1 MDDPSTGFTL
11 LDFLKLV
18 GSLGFFIYGMK
29 VMSEG
34 IQKIAGKKMRQILGA
49 ITTNRLS
56 GVLTGFSIT
65 SLIQSS
71 SAATVMV
78 VSFVNAGLL
87 NLRQSIGVIMGAN
100 IGTTVTAWLVS
111 IFGFSKLDI
120 SDYSLPIIAIG
131 FPLMFIRNGRVK
143 ATAEFLIGF
152 ALLFLGLSALKDS
165 IPKLDGDSLQFL
177 SSYTDLG
184 ILTTLLF
191 VLVGTILTIVLQS
204 SSAAMTLTLGLLF
217 QNIITYEMA
226 AALVLGENIGTTIT
240 ANLAALIANVH
251 AKRAA
256 RAHFIFNT
264 FGVLWMIIAL
274 PWFTDFIQY
283 LWNALSSG
291 YPGVFEKGNNQ
302 LQLSLFHTVFNII
315 NTSLL
320 IWFVPFIAKLVTY
333 MVPTKNEEDEQF
345 HLDFIGGGI
354 LATPELSLVEA
365 RKEVTKFGRITQKMH
380 GFVEEL
386 MSSKDEKKVKQLI
399 ERIEKYEIIT
409 DRIEEEV
416 IQYLLKVSEGGLT
429 AATSAR
435 VRSMLSIVGDLE
447 DIGDIYFQMS
457 RNYAAKRDAKAWF
470 TPEQRNHLKELM
482 TKVEAAFEV
491 TVDNLQMDVGEI
503 SLETP
508 EKIEVEINTIRDQ
521 MRSQHLESIAR
532 RDYNIRSG
540 MIYTDFYS
548 SIEKVGDLLFSIN
561 SAASGQI

>member
-1 MDDPSTGFTL
+1 MDTPDTGFSL

-18 GSLGFFIYGMK
+18 GALGFFIYGMK

-34 IQKIAGKKMRQILGA
+34 IQKLAGKKMRQILGA
-49 ITTNRLS
+49 ITTNRFS
-56 GVLTGFSIT
+56 GVVTGFSIT

-71 SAATVMV
+71 SATTVMV

-87 NLRQSIGVIMGAN
+87 SLRQSIGVIMGAN

-111 IFGFSKLDI
+111 LFGFGKLDI
-120 SDYSLPIIAIG
+120 SDYSLPILAIA
-131 FPLMFIRNGRVK
+131 FPLMFVRNGRIK

-152 ALLFLGLSALKDS
+152 ALLFLGLSALKES
-165 IPKLDGDSLQFL
+165 IPHLDGESLQFL
-177 SSYTDLG
+177 SAYTDWG
-184 ILTTLLF
+184 ILTTIIF
-191 VLVGTILTIVLQS
+191 VLVGTMLTIVLQS

-217 QNIITYEMA
+217 QGIITYEMA

-264 FGVLWMIIAL
+264 FGVVWMILLL
-274 PWFTDFIQY
+274 PFFTDWIQV
-283 LWNALSSG
+283 LWDSLSSSN
-291 YPGVFEKGNNQ
+291 PTLFEPDNKQ

-320 IWFVPFIAKLVTY
+320 IWFVPSIAKLVTW
-333 MVPTKNEEDEQF
+333 MIPTKNEEDEQF
-345 HLDFIGGGI
+345 HLEFIGGGI
-354 LATPELSLVEA
+354 LGTPELSLVEV
-365 RKEVTKFGRITQKMH
+365 RKEITKFSQITQKMH

-386 MSSKDEKKVKQLI
+386 LAAKEEKKIKVLI
-399 ERIEKYEIIT
+399 ERIQKYEDIT

-416 IQYLLKVSEGGLT
+416 VKYLLKVSEGGLSQ
-429 AATSAR
+429 SASVR

-447 DIGDIYFQMS
+447 DIGDIYYQMS
-457 RNYAAKRDAKAWF
+457 RNYAAKREEKAWF
-470 TPEQRNHLKELM
+470 TPEQRNNLKQLLE
-482 TKVEAAFEV
+482 KVNDAFEIAV
-491 TVDNLQMDVGEI
+491 NNLQQDFGEI
-503 SLETP
+503 NLTKATQKE
-508 EKIEVEINTIRDQ
+508 EEINLMRDN
-521 MRSQHLESIAR
+521 MRSQHLENITN

-548 SIEKVGDLLFSIN
+548 SVEKVGDLLYN
-561 SAASGQI
+561 VNNAATGAI

>member
-165 IPKLDGDSLQFL
+165 IPKLDGNSLQFL